1 MHGTEQQFR
10 GENCESKEDHILVVS
25 FLFKKMILLSPIFF
39 TFKLYM
45 FYLISTVH
53 WLVSISLMAPSNK
66 RRPNNPLHIQVL
78 TVLKFQQ
85 RCTILQNCLLVYSST
100 SGISRKLFPNQ
111 NETIQYASFCGI
123 LLFRLWSFSIT
134 DFDEMLTNKR
144 ELF

>member
-1 MHGTEQQFR
+1 
-10 GENCESKEDHILVVS
+10 
-25 FLFKKMILLSPIFF
+25 
-39 TFKLYM
+39 M

-85 RCTILQNCLLVYSST
+85 RCTILRNCLLVYSST

-111 NETIQYASFCGI
+111 NKTIQYASFCEI

-134 DFDEMLTNKR
+134 DFDEMLTKKR
-144 ELF
+144 ELISKEFFVQLCRHFIRPVLWCAYGQSL